1 MNHIHFLVFGIAR
14 LASLAYARRYPMVR
28 KPDPGKRDA
37 ILEAA
42 REVFEERGF
51 QDAHMSEIAERAL
64 VAAGTL
70 YLYFESKEDLVTQL
84 AEDFIR
90 RITRVLVK
98 EMANPDPAE
107 AIAQG
112 VSATIDVACQERSTL
127 MLLNLRAAIGQR
139 EELLPAD
146 RELIEAV
153 SAEVSKRM
161 EAGEFKNYQPEVA
174 AMLIC
179 GLVEWVCKA
188 CTLWN
193 MGNLDEFKMTT
204 IQILQNAFLTK
215 GAPE

>member
-1 MNHIHFLVFGIAR
+1 
-14 LASLAYARRYPMVR
+14 MVR
-28 KPDPGKRDA
+28 KADPGKRDA

-107 AIAQG
+107 AIAGG
-112 VSATIDVACQERSTL
+112 VSETIDVACEERSTL

-139 EELLPAD
+139 EEMLPAD
-146 RELIEAV
+146 KDLIDAV
-153 SAEVSKRM
+153 SKEVTKRM
-161 EAGEFKNYQPEVA
+161 EAGQFRKYQPEVA
-174 AMLIC
+174 AVLIC
-179 GLVEWVCKA
+179 GMVEWVCKA
-188 CTLWN
+188 CVLWN
-193 MGNLDEFKMTT
+193 YGNLDEFKKTT
-204 IQILQNAFLTK
+204 IQILQNALLVE
-215 GAPE
+215 GASE